1 MKKFL
6 ALLCI
11 LALALPSALAGD
23 TLTILRMDHDF
34 YPMDENRLQQAQ
46 GQLQQAFPGMEVV
59 TRQGIPTDAQPFK
72 VDAKGNIKLTNGDIY
87 ALISPNLN
95 RLISADALLCLS
107 EEEAMAGLL
116 SALPDYGALWG
127 KEGKVYG
134 LPTRLTI
141 LLAKP
146 DRDSDLKALGLSPV
160 GWTWQ
165 QVFDALPLVKEMNA
179 KNGTDIK
186 LLKENQ
192 ALFLPLWLKQFCWQ
206 ETLFPSPQ
214 AKRKEQLTKLL
225 TSYKALAEEGL
236 LAKEGERALITLG
249 YTAFD
254 GYMDAHFVL
263 PPALVSGGKSAMLS
277 AEMMVVPKDA
287 ANKQASLAYLQALFS
302 EKAIA
307 QSLSY
312 WQHGVLLKD
321 TQPKI
326 NLSTQQS
333 LMLWQDAIAKGY
345 PDMPLP
351 LMQKLLPLWQQ
362 YMAGTLALEP
372 CVEQMLLLLPA
383 AE

>member
-59 TRQGIPTDAQPFK
+59 TRQGIPADAQPFK
-72 VDAKGNIKLTNGDIY
+72 VDAKGNIKLTNGDLY

-107 EEEAMAGLL
+107 DEQAMAGLL
-116 SALPDYGALWG
+116 SALPDYSALWG
-127 KEGKVYG
+127 KEDKVYA

-146 DRDSDLKALGLSPV
+146 GKDGDLKALGLSPD

-186 LLKENQ
+186 LLKEN
-192 ALFLPLWLKQFCWQ
+192 
-206 ETLFPSPQ
+206 
-214 AKRKEQLTKLL
+214 
-225 TSYKALAEEGL
+225 
-236 LAKEGERALITLG
+236 
-249 YTAFD
+249 
-254 GYMDAHFVL
+254 
-263 PPALVSGGKSAMLS
+263 
-277 AEMMVVPKDA
+277 
-287 ANKQASLAYLQALFS
+287 QALFS

-345 PDMPLP
+345 PDAPLP